1 MDRRLKRGLEDL
13 KNAGLLTDIGG
24 DWNKIP
30 ADCTLKSDSR
40 TVGPGDIFACV
51 VGLHADG
58 HRFIEQVLF

>member
-40 TVGPGDIFACV
+40 TVGPGDILPASWGFTRTGIVSSNRC
-51 VGLHADG
+51 
-58 HRFIEQVLF
+58 